1 MAELTRSLGFWGAT
15 GIGIGA
21 IIGTGIFV
29 LIGVASG
36 IAGPAVILS
45 FIIAGF
51 VAMLTGLSTAE
62 LTSFIHEAGG
72 SYIYT
77 TKAFGAFPGFVVGW
91 MNSFDYI
98 VGTSAVS
105 VGFAAYFA
113 YFVGIPATTGTIVIV
128 ARCGHLSSCS

>member
-1 MAELTRSLGFWGAT
+1 MAELHRSLGFWGAT

-51 VAMLTGLSTAE
+51 VALLSGLSAAE
-62 LTSFIHEAGG
+62 LSSFIHEAGG
-72 SYIYT
+72 ELYLYNKSIRRI
-77 TKAFGAFPGFVVGW
+77 PGFCCR
-91 MNSFDYI
+91 MDEI
-98 VGTSAVS
+98 V
-105 VGFAAYFA
+105 
-113 YFVGIPATTGTIVIV
+113 
-128 ARCGHLSSCS
+128 